1 MQDFELDDDEL
12 LDVQSLE
19 EILHKYKSY
28 LKEDGSALY
37 FCLGYL
43 TAKGYT
49 FKSAIRTAG
58 YAIND

>member
-1 MQDFELDDDEL
+1 MQDFELSDEEA
-12 LDVQSLE
+12 LDVTALE
-19 EILHKYKSY
+19 QILSKYKQH
-28 LKEDGSALY
+28 LREDGSALY